1 MKRWKDDYIS
11 IANIKNLI
19 ITFLVI
25 ISITFGYLYIDT
37 SNEAKIK
44 QNNIIDQAIEIT
56 NLDKSN
62 KNLSS
67 QIEDLTYQLLSVQS
81 DLKNLKEN
89 KVAYIGQYKI
99 TYYCACKQCCGKTNG
114 ITASGAKVQEGVTVA
129 ADTSKLPFGTN
140 IYINGIG
147 WRTVQD
153 RGGAIKGNKIDI
165 YMNSHAEAL
174 AWGVKYLPVQVA
186 E

>member
-1 MKRWKDDYIS
+1 M
-11 IANIKNLI
+11 I

-56 NLDKSN
+56 DLN
-62 KNLSS
+62 KYNKDLSS
-67 QIEDLTYQLLSVQS
+67 QLASIES
-81 DLKNLKEN
+81 DLEVLKQN
-89 KVAYIGQYKI
+89 KIAYIGQYKI

-129 ADTSKLPFGTN
+129 ADTSKLPFGTK
-140 IYINGIG
+140 IYIKGIG

-153 RGGAIKGNKIDI
+153 TGGAIKGNRLDI
-165 YMNSHAEAL
+165 FISSHNDPKPYNVQNLDVWVE
-174 AWGVKYLPVQVA
+174 VK
-186 E
+186 

>member
-1 MKRWKDDYIS
+1 M
-11 IANIKNLI
+11 I
-19 ITFLVI
+19 ITFLII

-56 NLDKSN
+56 NLNKSN
-62 KNLSS
+62 QDLSS
-67 QIEDLTYQLLSVQS
+67 QLTSVQF
-81 DLKNLKEN
+81 DLEALKQN
-89 KVAYIGQYKI
+89 QVAYIGKYKI

-140 IYINGIG
+140 IYISGIG

-153 RGGAIKGNKIDI
+153 RGGAIKGNRLDI
-165 YMNSHAEAL
+165 YISSHNDPMPYNVQNLDVWVE
-174 AWGVKYLPVQVA
+174 VK
-186 E
+186 

>member
-1 MKRWKDDYIS
+1 M
-11 IANIKNLI
+11 I
-19 ITFLVI
+19 ITFLII

-56 NLDKSN
+56 NLNKSN
-62 KNLSS
+62 QDLSS
-67 QIEDLTYQLLSVQS
+67 QLTSVQF
-81 DLKNLKEN
+81 DLEALKQN
-89 KVAYIGQYKI
+89 QVAYIGKYKI

-140 IYINGIG
+140 IYISGIG

-153 RGGAIKGNKIDI
+153 RGGAIKGNRLDVYIS
-165 YMNSHAEAL
+165 SHNDPMPYNVQNLDVWVE
-174 AWGVKYLPVQVA
+174 VK
-186 E
+186 

>member
-1 MKRWKDDYIS
+1 M
-11 IANIKNLI
+11 I
-19 ITFLVI
+19 ITFLII

-56 NLDKSN
+56 NLNKSN
-62 KNLSS
+62 QDLSS
-67 QIEDLTYQLLSVQS
+67 QLTSVQF
-81 DLKNLKEN
+81 DLEALKQN
-89 KVAYIGQYKI
+89 QVAYIGKYKI

-140 IYINGIG
+140 IYISGIG

-153 RGGAIKGNKIDI
+153 RGGAIKGNRLDI
-165 YMNSHAEAL
+165 YISCHNDPMPYNVQNLDVWVE
-174 AWGVKYLPVQVA
+174 VK
-186 E
+186 

>member
-1 MKRWKDDYIS
+1 M
-11 IANIKNLI
+11 I

-62 KNLSS
+62 KDLSS

-89 KVAYIGQYKI
+89 KVTYIGQYKI

-129 ADTSKLPFGTN
+129 ADTSKLPFGTK
-140 IYINGIG
+140 IYIKGIG

-153 RGGAIKGNKIDI
+153 RGGAIKGNRLDI
-165 YMNSHAEAL
+165 YIASHNDPKPYNVQNLDVWVE
-174 AWGVKYLPVQVA
+174 VK
-186 E
+186 